1 MRRALAPVVAALS
14 ILGLAACTSLP
25 TSGSYQPGLGTD
37 TVAQNARWQFNPNGP
52 ADGASAAEI
61 VLGFLDAGESPIGD
75 WEIAREFLTTEAAA
89 VWDPN
94 ARVTI
99 DDVDERDV
107 SDIVTDDDSDTS
119 GDVSTR
125 VTSVGSLDETGL
137 YTVEEQTVRS
147 LDFEVVQVDGQWR
160 ISSAPDGIVVQS
172 GNFTNVF
179 LPQTLVFSG
188 LENHLV
194 PDVRWFPDAVSPV
207 RRALEELI
215 DGGPAPWLDG
225 AVTSAFSGISFE
237 GVQVDDG
244 TATVSLSSE
253 AADASSSRRARMQT
267 QLEQTLLSMNVTSV
281 RMTVDGSRLTGPTD
295 TIAEEEPDARAIV
308 MTKDDFGYLAGG
320 EIEEIPGLSDVI
332 RERFTPESEQADDD
346 PATSITVA
354 PDLSGAAVQTS
365 SGVLWW
371 IEAEA
376 ETFEPLTFESGWAA
390 PTLDPFGYIWSA
402 QDGDENR
409 LWAWGA
415 DDNPIGLT
423 TDLSLTDITSM
434 SVSRDGARIAIIGH
448 RDDQPVLV
456 IASLSR
462 DGDGVPTGLGG
473 VESVSHLEADGTDV
487 AWVSSTIV
495 AASMSGD
502 GRTLVREQQVG
513 GTSERLTASFTSTS
527 LTYGNAKQ
535 RERLLADDGS
545 LYIRYQRTW
554 QQAGS
559 EVEVLATQV
568 GAPDTVVDAQ
578 P

>member
-1 MRRALAPVVAALS
+1 MLVVAASSL
-14 ILGLAACTSLP
+14 LGLAACTSLP

-37 TVAQNARWQFNPNGP
+37 TVVQNARWLFNPNGP
-52 ADGASAAEI
+52 ADGASPAEI
-61 VLGFLDAGESPIGD
+61 VLGFLDAGESPVGD
-75 WEIAREFLTTEAAA
+75 WQIAREFLTPEAAA
-89 VWDPN
+89 AWDPG

-107 SDIVTDDDSDTS
+107 SDLVANDERDTD
-119 GDVSTR
+119 GEVSMR
-125 VTSVGSLDETGL
+125 VTSVGALDETGL
-137 YTVEEQTVRS
+137 YTAEQRTARS
-147 LDFEVVQVDGQWR
+147 LDFEVVKVDGQWR

-194 PDVRWFPDAVSPV
+194 PDVRWFPDVVLPV
-207 RRALEELI
+207 RRSLEELI
-215 DGGPAPWLDG
+215 DGGPAPWLEG
-225 AVTSAFSGISFE
+225 AVTSAFSGVDFE
-237 GVQVDDG
+237 GVQIDDG
-244 TATVSLSSE
+244 VVTVALSTE
-253 AADASSSRRARMQT
+253 AADASSARRARMQT
-267 QLEQTLLSMNVTSV
+267 QLERTLDISTV
-281 RMTVDGSRLTGPTD
+281 RMTVDGSRLTGPAD

-308 MTKDDFGYLAGG
+308 MTEDDFGYLAGG
-320 EIEEIPGLSDVI
+320 EIEEIPGLSDAI
-332 RERFTPESEQADDD
+332 RERFTPSSEQSSPD
-346 PATSITVA
+346 PATSISVA
-354 PDLSGAAVQTS
+354 PDLGGAAVQTE

-371 IEAEA
+371 IDAESA
-376 ETFEPLTFESGWAA
+376 SFEPLTFESGWIA
-390 PTLDPFGYIWSA
+390 PSLDPFGYVWSA
-402 QDGDENR
+402 KDDDPDR

-415 DDNPIGLT
+415 DPDPVGVET
-423 TDLSLTDITSM
+423 ELSLTDITSM
-434 SVSRDGARIAIIGH
+434 AVSRDGARIAVIGH

-456 IASLSR
+456 IAAISR
-462 DGDGVPTGLGG
+462 DDTGAPTGVDG

-495 AASMSGD
+495 SASMSGD

-527 LTYGNAKQ
+527 LAYGNTKQ
-535 RERLLADDGS
+535 RERLLSEDGA

-559 EVEVLATQV
+559 EVVVLATQV
-568 GAPDTVVDAQ
+568 GAPETAVEPQ

>member
-1 MRRALAPVVAALS
+1 MRRVIVPLVAALS
-14 ILGLAACTSLP
+14 LMGLAACTSLP

-37 TVAQNARWQFNPNGP
+37 TVVQNARWQFNPNGP
-52 ADGASAAEI
+52 ADGASPAEI
-61 VLGFLDAGESPIGD
+61 VLGFLDAGESPVGD
-75 WEIAREFLTTEAAA
+75 WQIAREFLTPEAAA

-107 SDIVTDDDSDTS
+107 SDLVADDESDTS
-119 GDVSTR
+119 GDVSMR
-125 VTSVGSLDETGL
+125 VTSVGSLDDTGL

-147 LDFEVVQVDGQWR
+147 LDFEVVQTDGQWR
-160 ISSAPDGIVVQS
+160 IASAPDGIVVQS
-172 GNFTNVF
+172 GNFTNIF

-194 PDVRWFPDAVSPV
+194 PDVRWFPDAVTPV

-215 DGGPAPWLDG
+215 DGGPAPWLDD
-225 AVTSAFSGISFE
+225 AVTSAFSGIDLE
-237 GVQVDDG
+237 GVQIDD
-244 TATVSLSSE
+244 ASVTVALSSE
-253 AADASSSRRARMQT
+253 AADVSSSRRARMQT
-267 QLEQTLLSMNVTSV
+267 QLEQTLASMNVTSV
-281 RMTVDGSRLTGPTD
+281 SMTVDGSRLTGPTD
-295 TIAEEEPDARAIV
+295 TIANEEPDARAIV
-308 MTKDDFGYLAGG
+308 MTKDNFGYLAGG
-320 EIEEIPGLSDVI
+320 EIEDIPGLSDVI
-332 RERFTPESEQADDD
+332 RERFTTESEEGGDD

-371 IEAEA
+371 IEAEQG
-376 ETFEPLTFESGWAA
+376 TFEPLTFEEGWNA
-390 PTLDPFGYIWSA
+390 PSLDPFGFIWSA
-402 QDGDENR
+402 QDGDEDH
-409 LWAWGA
+409 LWVWGA
-415 DDNPIGLT
+415 DDNPIGLE

-456 IASLSR
+456 IASISR
-462 DGDGVPTGLGG
+462 DADGVPTGIGG

-487 AWVSSTIV
+487 TWVSSTLV

-527 LTYGNAKQ
+527 LAYGNTKQ
-535 RERLLADDGS
+535 RERLLAEDGS

-559 EVEVLATQV
+559 EVVVLATQV